1 MGGKQTM
8 TAQEWLDTNKDAIA
22 TRMAELKLQYPKAT
36 IIPPGYQSTLD
47 GRTIFNDRFLI
58 AE

>member
-1 MGGKQTM
+1 M